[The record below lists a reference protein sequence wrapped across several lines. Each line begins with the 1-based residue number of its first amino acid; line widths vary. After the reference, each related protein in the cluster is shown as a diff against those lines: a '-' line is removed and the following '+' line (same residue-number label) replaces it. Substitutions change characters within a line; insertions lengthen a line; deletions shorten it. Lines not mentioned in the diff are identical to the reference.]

1 MRKIVLRKVLSQ
13 CVLLYYYAV
22 LFWSG
27 DFDMFSQVNVTEDK
41 HQLSVTTVQ
50 VRGLA
55 SVSSRYIHCYIVL
68 SSLDLDHPDYYGDVE
83 HQPSDPDSPGTRS
96 ETQTRCVWSGHTL
109 VHNY

>member
-13 CVLLYYYAV
+13 CVLLSMQYCFGQV
-22 LFWSG
+22 ISTC
-27 DFDMFSQVNVTEDK
+27 QVNVTEDK